1 MKISCQSCAAK
12 YTIAD
17 DKVLG
22 KVIKIKC
29 KKCGSTIVVNGND
42 PAVLA
47 QLQAGAG
54 MAADA
59 AGFDDQAATK
69 LLDQS
74 PFAAGMGA
82 GPDPNEWTV
91 SVTDDDQRTMT
102 TAQIAEEYAR
112 GGLGAETFV
121 WREGMGDWA
130 PLTQV
135 PEIMALVQGG
145 APAAAAPADAGYA
158 AAGAAA
164 GAAAY
169 GGQEATAVAP
179 MAAAAPVAAAPMA
192 AAPLAAAAPAAA
204 RKAAA
209 RPAGGDLFGGGGG
222 AGVAAASSVPQ
233 HVGER
238 NETSVLFSL
247 KDLVAAEASAT
258 TGAPKKAPSSKGG
271 AFGGSNDRV
280 DDILSMGSVGAAP
293 MLAPPPLLAPVIEP
307 PPPPPSMAPPASM
320 GGPAMSAAPMMYA
333 QPPAKRSA
341 APIIGAAVGGALL
354 VGLVGFFALRGGGDD
369 AKADASAK
377 AADTAAPK
385 SGDASL
391 AKTADPLAASTSTAD
406 AAKAG
411 DEKAGD
417 EKAGDAKAGDEK
429 SGDEKAGDTKAGDT
443 SKTAS
448 GDTKTAAGDTKTLAG
463 TGTTGTTKT
472 TDTKKEE
479 PKKEEPKK
487 EEPTATAAGG
497 DRPFDRG
504 AASAQL
510 GAAAGGAK
518 ACGKPDG
525 PKGSAKVQVTFSP
538 SGKATQATV
547 GPPFAGT
554 AVGSCIAGSFR
565 GLSVPPFTGS
575 AVTVSKTVTIK

>member
-47 QLQAGAG
+47 QLQAGGG

-112 GGLGAETFV
+112 GGLSAETFV

-135 PEIMALVQGG
+135 AEIMALVQGG
-145 APAAAAPADAGYA
+145 SPAAAAPADAGYA
-158 AAGAAA
+158 AAA

-169 GGQEATAVAP
+169 AAQPAAAYAGQEATAVAP
-179 MAAAAPVAAAPMA
+179 MAAAAPVAAAPV
-192 AAPLAAAAPAAA
+192 AAAATAAA
-204 RKAAA
+204 RKAVAA
-209 RPAGGDLFGGGGG
+209 RPAGGADLFGGGGG
-222 AGVAAASSVPQ
+222 AAAAAASNLPQ

-247 KDLVAAEASAT
+247 KDLVAAEASAA

-293 MLAPPPLLAPVIEP
+293 MLAPPPLLAPVVEP

-320 GGPAMSAAPMMYA
+320 GGAAMGAAPMMYA
-333 QPPAKRSA
+333 QPAPAKRSMG
-341 APIIGAAVGGALL
+341 PIIGAAVGGALL
-354 VGLVGFFALRGGGDD
+354 VGLVGFFALRGGDD
-369 AKADASAK
+369 TKADASAK
-377 AADTAAPK
+377 PAETAAPK
-385 SGDASL
+385 SGDTSA
-391 AKTADPLAASTSTAD
+391 AKTADPLAASTSTSTAD

-429 SGDEKAGDTKAGDT
+429 AGDT

-448 GDTKTAAGDTKTLAG
+448 GDTKTASGDTKALAG

-510 GAAAGGAK
+510 GGAAGAAK
-518 ACGKPDG
+518 GCAKPDG

-554 AVGSCIAGSFR
+554 SVGSCIAGSFR

>member
-47 QLQAGAG
+47 QLQAGGG

-121 WREGMGDWA
+121 WREGMGDWI

-145 APAAAAPADAGYA
+145 APAAAPAADVGYA
-158 AAGAAA
+158 AAGAAVGA
-164 GAAAY
+164 AVGAAAY

-179 MAAAAPVAAAPMA
+179 MAAAAPVAAAP
-192 AAPLAAAAPAAA
+192 LAAAAPTAA

-247 KDLVAAEASAT
+247 KDLVAAEASAS

-320 GGPAMSAAPMMYA
+320 GGAAMGAAPMMYA

-377 AADTAAPK
+377 AAETAAPK
-385 SGDASL
+385 SVETTP
-391 AKTADPLAASTSTAD
+391 AKTADALAASTSTAD

-417 EKAGDAKAGDEK
+417 EKAGDEKAGDEKAGDEK
-429 SGDEKAGDTKAGDT
+429 SAGTT
-443 SKTAS
+443 KTAS
-448 GDTKTAAGDTKTLAG
+448 GDTKTATGDTKALAG

-472 TDTKKEE
+472 TEPAKTE

-487 EEPTATAAGG
+487 EEPAATAAGG

-518 ACGKPDG
+518 GCGKPDG

-554 AVGSCIAGSFR
+554 SVGSCIAGSFR

-575 AVTVSKTVTIK
+575 PVTVSKTVTIK